1 MNNVTLEALNNA
13 PAKQAWDAYAEASGG
28 KTYDGKPLPD
38 WEDLGEEKQAA
49 WRAAA
54 NAVQKFN
61 MQGCL
66 VQGDKY
72 IAVPLEFVE
81 AVAHSNSYQLGNDQ
95 VGYAQ
100 DLVRYHGGNQ

>member
-1 MNNVTLEALNNA
+1 M
-13 PAKQAWDAYAEASGG
+13 
-28 KTYDGKPLPD
+28 
-38 WEDLGEEKQAA
+38 
-49 WRAAA
+49 
-54 NAVQKFN
+54 
-61 MQGCL
+61 
-66 VQGDKY
+66 QGDKY